1 MNVETGQ
8 MSENLEL
15 ENLDED
21 ETDDFKREWRQR
33 SGHAGLQRHPNHHH
47 HHHFHRQLAPS
58 RLHHAAP
65 QQPQLAIE
73 HTPSTGTPNRHPSKS
88 AKRVHTASQQAT
100 IQHSDTIDLTED
112 TPHDDEVKEI
122 EQLPLPEP
130 VSVKRKAS
138 HPSETDTPR
147 KHRQN
152 RC

>member
-47 HHHFHRQLAPS
+47 HHFHRQLAS
-58 RLHHAAP
+58 NRLHHAAP

-88 AKRVHTASQQAT
+88 VKRVHNAPPQAT

-138 HPSETDTPR
+138 HSSEADTPR

-152 RC
+152 RF